1 VTYCVNPWCNSRQN
15 DDDAGT
21 CAACGQPLLVNE
33 RFKVIHPILLVSRH
47 RRCELLKAIDTTG
60 SYISPPNSDV
70 VLKTLVDEDPKI
82 VELFRREATS
92 LRYFNH
98 PGIPKSDMD
107 DLFTFQVSNGDVFD
121 CYSMSYVDGENLEN
135 WIKSHGPITQNQ
147 AIDWLRQ
154 LAEILQEIH
163 TKGFFHRDVKPS
175 NIMLQPDGRLALID
189 FGAVREYGNTYF
201 AKLARDGYGL
211 TQVHTLG
218 YSPPE
223 QMNGMALPQSDFYAL
238 GRSLI
243 YCVTGKSF
251 IDIPIDGKGKMLWQD
266 EAKQIEPP
274 LTSLIEKLVQP
285 LVQDRP
291 KNTQEIIDNLNNL
304 PNLYKKKIF
313 VQTRK
318 KILKVAGITAGV
330 VIALGAVQF
339 FRLFQASQL
348 FLAASAQASAGEWSQ
363 AKETLEESLGL
374 NPTAD
379 AYEKLGEICYSM
391 GDLDCAR
398 SQFERAIAIAPQKH
412 YPYLRL
418 GRVYEDIADYQNAK
432 DTYLR
437 AVKETGHPALQNSL
451 ARLLIIRGAYDQAE
465 KLLWQ
470 ALNNTD
476 FEKFFRSG
484 VNKNLA
490 WIAFNRKNYN
500 KALQYASESIRLDKE
515 FVVPY
520 CLRAVAKSRLHLNSS
535 SDWDNCLMQPTTD
548 LSEFNEIVIWRT
560 EYTKQTQNVGKKE

>member
-348 FLAASAQASAGEWSQ
+348 FLAASAQASAGEWKQ
-363 AKETLEESLGL
+363 AKETLEKSLEL
-374 NPTAD
+374 NPTAGG
-379 AYEKLGEICYSM
+379 YKKLGEVCYAM
-391 GDLDCAR
+391 EDLECAMKHFR
-398 SQFERAIAIAPQKH
+398 KATEIAPKS
-412 YPYLRL
+412 YFPYLRL
-418 GRVYEDIADYQNAK
+418 GRVFEDIADYQNAK
-432 DTYLR
+432 NTYLQGS
-437 AVKETGHPALQNSL
+437 KFTDHPAIKNSL
-451 ARLLIIRGAYDQAE
+451 ARLFIIHKEYDNAE
-465 KLLWQ
+465 MLLRD
-470 ALNNTD
+470 ALQSKNVQP
-476 FEKFFRSG
+476 FFRAG
-484 VNKNLA
+484 MLKNIAWVN
-490 WIAFNRKNYN
+490 FDRGQYN
-500 KALQYASESIRLDKE
+500 QAVYYASESIRYDNE

-520 CLRAVAKSRLHLNSS
+520 CLKAVAKARLNLNSES
-535 SDWDNCLMQPTTD
+535 EWESCLTKPTTD
-548 LSEFNEIVIWRT
+548 SSVFEEVVIWR
-560 EYTKQTQNVGKKE
+560 EMYLKNSVVDQKE

>member
-60 SYISPPNSDV
+60 SYISPPNSYV
-70 VLKTLVDEDPKI
+70 VLKTLVDDDPKI

-238 GRSLI
+238 GQTLI

-251 IDIPIDGKGKMLWQD
+251 IDRKVGENGKMLWQP
-266 EAKQIEPP
+266 EAKQINQ
-274 LTSLIEKLVQP
+274 SLIWLIENLIQP
-285 LVQDRP
+285 VPKDRP
-291 KNTQEIIDNLNNL
+291 QNAQEIIEYLNNL
-304 PNLYKKKIF
+304 PKHHKNKLFNQI
-313 VQTRK
+313 RRN
-318 KILKVAGITAGV
+318 ILTV
-330 VIALGAVQF
+330 VSISVGLACALGTVNF
-339 FRLFQASQL
+339 VRVYQAGQL
-348 FLAASAQASAGEWSQ
+348 YQAATAHADAGEWNQ
-363 AKETLEESLGL
+363 AKGALQQSLDI
-374 NPTAD
+374 NPSANGY
-379 AYEKLGEICYSM
+379 AKLGEICYSM
-391 GDLDCAR
+391 RDLDCAR
-398 SQFERAIAIAPQKH
+398 SQFEKAIAIAPKQ
-412 YPYLRL
+412 YLPYLRL
-418 GRVYEDIADYQNAK
+418 GRVFEDIADYQNAK
-432 DTYLR
+432 NAYLKGSN
-437 AVKETGHPALQNSL
+437 VTNHPAIKNSL
-451 ARLLIIRGAYDQAE
+451 ARLLIIRNEYDQAE
-465 KLLWQ
+465 KLLRN
-470 ALNNTD
+470 ALAD
-476 FEKFFRSG
+476 KMIMQFYRSG
-484 VNKNLA
+484 MYKNLA
-490 WIAFNRKNYN
+490 WIYFDWGKYGQAVK
-500 KALQYASESIRLDKE
+500 YASESIKLDNE

-520 CLRAVAKSRLHLNSS
+520 CLRALASLKSGLDSRA
-535 SDWDNCLMQPTTD
+535 DWDQCLFLPTTD
-548 LSEFNEIVIWRT
+548 LSENSEIIMWRQA
-560 EYTKQTQNVGKKE
+560 YQKSTQKLGKK